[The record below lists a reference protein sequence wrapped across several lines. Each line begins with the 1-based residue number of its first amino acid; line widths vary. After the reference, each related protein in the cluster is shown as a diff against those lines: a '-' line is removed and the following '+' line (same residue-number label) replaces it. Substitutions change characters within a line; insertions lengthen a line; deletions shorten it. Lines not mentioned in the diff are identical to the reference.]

1 MESNFGELD
10 LPTLLTASGGE
21 RLLRVADSP
30 QSFAHAA
37 PLATAQG
44 LPLVN
49 AVYVHDRE
57 FLDAWACRHHVEL
70 QPMDVQA
77 LDGLVRPA
85 PEMTQ
90 QFAAVLAR
98 ARTLLEPLDVEPEL
112 GRFEPRSLPAFL
124 VSEPTALRERARAIV
139 RHGASDLAR
148 DLLRGLQVARGE
160 RGTRLVL
167 NVDNPLIAAL
177 PEAPDLE
184 LAAHAVRLCYAQ
196 SAMLLKRSFSLG
208 EARVFSD
215 DLGRLLMR
223 AVAGAREWN

>member
-1 MESNFGELD
+1 
-10 LPTLLTASGGE
+10 
-21 RLLRVADSP
+21 
-30 QSFAHAA
+30 
-37 PLATAQG
+37 
-44 LPLVN
+44 
-49 AVYVHDRE
+49 
-57 FLDAWACRHHVEL
+57 
-70 QPMDVQA
+70 
-77 LDGLVRPA
+77 
-85 PEMTQ
+85 
-90 QFAAVLAR
+90 
-98 ARTLLEPLDVEPEL
+98 
-112 GRFEPRSLPAFL
+112 
-124 VSEPTALRERARAIV
+124 V